1 MIEAGERRGLFAI
14 ASIALAIIGLI
25 CGAIVFQGK
34 MPDGSEGL
42 LGGALT
48 GLILLAR
55 DVINTIRSLASDK
68 QMGNMADKLSQS
80 TPAGMAAND
89 VEDMTVNAENVD
101 VSSPAPTP
109 KKIGRGT

>member
-1 MIEAGERRGLFAI
+1 MSAVIEVGERRGLFAI

-89 VEDMTVNAENVD
+89 VGDMEVIAENVE
-101 VSSPAPTP
+101 VTGARGKPA
-109 KKIGRGT
+109 R